1 VIFRLALTLV
11 IAFANMAGASAADA
25 RPDNSPECVF
35 RAAHTGFLGSQA
47 LSVSG
52 VCTSAADSGS
62 AGPPTKVIRCGQPSS
77 RENGF
82 WNRQCGAPRLCLFKD
97 KKTGRPVH
105 TDAFATLTRTHGRW
119 GNPQVWC
126 PANPG
131 PQLDLTALRDH
142 AIRLLPKISIGAAW
156 SHFAL
161 VNAESLFWADT
172 GPQRILPPVTVLGRR
187 VALRVHFVRANW
199 RFGDGTSDE
208 APTLGKPYDAANDP
222 CNTAQC
228 PHYYGHTYRQTGT
241 VIIAL
246 TITWRAQYSLDR
258 KHWEDISGDI
268 TGPATHHRLPV
279 KQARG
284 VLVPN
289 PGEH

>member
-1 VIFRLALTLV
+1 VSRGVAIGGYCQV
-11 IAFANMAGASAADA
+11 ASQGSTEAAA
-25 RPDNSPECVF
+25 
-35 RAAHTGFLGSQA
+35 
-47 LSVSG
+47 
-52 VCTSAADSGS
+52 
-62 AGPPTKVIRCGQPSS
+62 PTKVILCGQPSS

-82 WNRQCGAPRLCLFKD
+82 WNRRCGAPRLCLFKD

-172 GPQRILPPVTVLGRR
+172 RPQRILPPVTVLGRR

-228 PHYYGHTYRQTGT
+228 PHYYGHTYRHTGT

-246 TITWRAQYSLDR
+246 TVTWRAQYSLDR